1 VTKKTT
7 WFDDEPRAVDFVR
20 QAADLF
26 VRGVR
31 RPWLTLLVALIAA
44 SAVGAALAF
53 RQHTHAPRLVLRLVE
68 GSGDPSTTPNLKR
81 RLGDYVREGILTSE
95 PLLAIIR
102 RHGLYPN
109 LARSNPRAA
118 IDSFREDIKVEV
130 YQNYFVEAREP
141 GSAPRSARV
150 AVSYRTPDRLKA
162 LAVTRDLGAIVVEH
176 ETRRRRE
183 QAMRA
188 MSEADRARDLLQVA
202 LQHRTEEI
210 ALKEQEVASSERPEP
225 ARQIELVGL
234 LASLPVLEHDL
245 DAATR
250 RAASFELGAA
260 LEQAGVGLRFET
272 ANEAVLRSEAEA
284 RRFAWI
290 AAIASF
296 AFGLPL
302 SATAVGAFS
311 ARRRA

>member
-7 WFDDEPRAVDFVR
+7 WFDEEPRAVDFIR
-20 QAADLF
+20 QAADLL
-26 VRGVR
+26 VRGIR
-31 RPWLTLLVALIAA
+31 RPLLTLLVALL
-44 SAVGAALAF
+44 GAAGVAAALTF
-53 RQHTHAPRLVLRLVE
+53 RQHTYSPRLVLRLVE
-68 GSGDPSTTPNLKR
+68 GGGDPSTMPNLKR
-81 RLGDYVREGILTSE
+81 RLGEYVREGVLTSE
-95 PLLAIIR
+95 PLLAVIR
-102 RHGLYPN
+102 RHGLYPK
-109 LARSNPRAA
+109 LARNNPRGALE
-118 IDSFREDIKVEV
+118 SFREDIKVEV

-150 AVSYRTPDRLKA
+150 AVSYSTPDREKA
-162 LAVTRDLGAIVVEH
+162 LAVTRDLGAIIVQH

-183 QAMRA
+183 QAVMA
-188 MSEADRARDLLQVA
+188 AGEADRARDVLQVA
-202 LQHRTEEI
+202 LQRRAEEI
-210 ALKEQEVASSERPEP
+210 ALKEREVMLSEQPEP

-260 LEQAGVGLRFET
+260 LEEAGVGLRFET
-272 ANEAVLRSEAEA
+272 ANEAILRSEAAA
-284 RRFAWI
+284 RRITWI

-302 SATAVGAFS
+302 AATAVGAFS
-311 ARRRA
+311 SRRAA